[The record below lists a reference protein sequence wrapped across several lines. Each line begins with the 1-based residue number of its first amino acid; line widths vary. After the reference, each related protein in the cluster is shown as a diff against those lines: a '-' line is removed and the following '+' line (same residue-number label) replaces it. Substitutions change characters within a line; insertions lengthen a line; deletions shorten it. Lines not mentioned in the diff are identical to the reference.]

1 MVLSMVMRALAMMA
15 MSMVMLIAAL
25 ALLANPRI
33 TKPFIVTIALAHHSC
48 VHEHTHSHAYHQA
61 AGPVISATIM
71 SWTFFTDFLVMCN

>member
-33 TKPFIVTIALAHHSC
+33 TKPFIVTIALAHHSY

-61 AGPVISATIM
+61 AGPVISAAM
-71 SWTFFTDFLVMCN
+71 MFWTFFTDFLVMCN